1 MFQRIMIAFAILA
14 VTTAIGAT
22 AETPETRQACTNDAN
37 VHCADE
43 IPDRERVYACL
54 VRHVNELSPPC
65 KKIISDSIA
74 PPQRRR

>member
-1 MFQRIMIAFAILA
+1 MFQRIVIAFAVLA
-14 VTTAIGAT
+14 STTAIGAT
-22 AETPETRQACTNDAN
+22 AETPEARQACTNDAN

-65 KKIISDSIA
+65 KKIISDSTA